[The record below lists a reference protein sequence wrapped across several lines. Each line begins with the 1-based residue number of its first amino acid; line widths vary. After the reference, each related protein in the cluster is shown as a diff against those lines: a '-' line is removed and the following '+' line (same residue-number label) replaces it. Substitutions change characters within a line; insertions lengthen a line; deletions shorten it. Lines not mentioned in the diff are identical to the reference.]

1 MMLRLALAAL
11 ILDLVLILPHHP
23 GALTLRALLLF
34 PLELPA
40 ILALLAALPPPA
52 RLVRGILAAALTLVT
67 LQKLADLATF
77 TAFGRPFNIAVDAHL
92 LDAGLR
98 LGSGT
103 LGLPMFAAVVL
114 TALAL
119 VAALAA
125 LLWWA
130 TGQWAA
136 LSPRRPAAA
145 IAAAICAA
153 ATLFAAL
160 EAAWAMRAL
169 PLPFDPPGAA
179 FTARLAIET
188 ANRAV
193 ATRRELAA
201 FRAAAATDSAHD
213 IATPLAALGNRDV
226 LIVFV
231 ESYGRASLDNPLY
244 APTHRPI
251 LAQAETAIRAAG
263 LAMRSAWLTSPV
275 EGGQSWLAHAT
286 LNAGLPVPGHIHHAA
301 LVASPRRT
309 LFRIAADAGWR
320 TAAIAPAITMAWPEG
335 PRLGYDLLIDR
346 DAMGYRGPP
355 FNWVT
360 MPDQFTLARFRD
372 RLPPDPRPLF
382 AQVTLISSHAPW
394 VPVPSPVPW
403 EAVGDGRI
411 FAPMVTGD
419 PPEVVWQDPDRIRDQ
434 YRQAIAYALTV
445 VFDWAARQGTAGSG
459 GDAPLILI
467 LGDHPP
473 VGFVSG
479 VPGRDVPAHLIG
491 PPEVIDRIGAWGWTE
506 GLIPGAEAPV
516 WPMQDWRDRFLAAF
530 SAP

>member
-1 MMLRLALAAL
+1 MILRLAISAL

-23 GALTLRALLLF
+23 GALTLQALLLF
-34 PLELPA
+34 PLELSV

-52 RLVRGILAAALTLVT
+52 RAIRAIISAALTLIT
-67 LQKLADLATF
+67 LQKLADLTTF
-77 TAFGRPFNIAVDAHL
+77 TAFGRPFNIAVDAHM
-92 LDAGLR
+92 LDAGVR
-98 LGSGT
+98 LGLGT
-103 LGLPMFAAVVL
+103 LGPLTFAA
-114 TALAL
+114 ALLAAIAL
-119 VAALAA
+119 IGALAA
-125 LLWWA
+125 LIWWA

-136 LSPRRPAAA
+136 LPPRRPAAI
-145 IAAAICAA
+145 IALA
-153 ATLFAAL
+153 ATLFATV
-160 EAAWAMRAL
+160 EVAWAMRAL

-188 ANRAV
+188 TNRAI
-193 ATRRELAA
+193 ASQKELAA
-201 FRAAAATDSAHD
+201 FRAAAETD
-213 IATPLAALGNRDV
+213 IANAIAAPLSALTGRDV

-251 LAQAETAIRAAG
+251 LEQAEAAIRQAG
-263 LAMRSAWLTSPV
+263 LAMRTGWLTSPI

-286 LNAGLPVPGHIHHAA
+286 LSSGMAVSDHIHHAA

-309 LFRIAADAGWR
+309 LFRIASDAGWR
-320 TAAIAPAITMAWPEG
+320 TAAISPAITMAWPEG
-335 PRLGYDLLIDR
+335 PRLGYDTLIDR
-346 DAMGYRGPP
+346 DALGYKGPP

-394 VPVPSPVPW
+394 VPVPTPVSW
-403 EAVGDGRI
+403 DAVGDGTI

-434 YRQAIAYALTV
+434 YRLSIAYSLTV
-445 VFDWAARQGTAGSG
+445 VLDWAARQGPDG
-459 GDAPLILI
+459 PLILI

-491 PPEVIDRIGAWGWTE
+491 PPEIINRINGWGWTD
-506 GLIPGAEAPV
+506 GLIPGPETPV
-516 WPMQDWRDRFLAAF
+516 WPMQDWRDRFLQAY
-530 SAP
+530 STP